1 MVPVT
6 LFALG
11 SDRTSVRYCELTQH
25 VVVRGNVWISSL
37 GRQPLLPVNQIRGS
51 TAQSLSIRE
60 FGGMLWT
67 GPSASSNAWVATGA
81 GSSRL
86 RWIRPKNERTC
97 PRRFPW
103 FRFRLQQRVNG
114 IYREWDRS
122 SLITK
127 EAYSEYF
134 VGSPL
139 DDNGTGR
146 VGGIRYA
153 MLGTVVVGR
162 IQRSQR
168 RRRLSCRLF
177 VIVVLR

>member
-1 MVPVT
+1 MSVLSLVP
-6 LFALG
+6 F
-11 SDRTSVRYCELTQH
+11 
-25 VVVRGNVWISSL
+25 
-37 GRQPLLPVNQIRGS
+37 RGS
-51 TAQSLSIRE
+51 
-60 FGGMLWT
+60 
-67 GPSASSNAWVATGA
+67 
-81 GSSRL
+81 
-86 RWIRPKNERTC
+86 
-97 PRRFPW
+97 
-103 FRFRLQQRVNG
+103 RFRLQQRVNG

-153 MLGTVVVGR
+153 MLGTLVVGS

-168 RRRLSCRLF
+168 RRRLSCRLYLLLLYSGSF
-177 VIVVLR
+177 QLFGREEHHPYA